1 MMKVCYSELDGPEGL
16 SCRLEAAGHAGFA
29 PAGQDIVCAGA
40 STLMQA
46 LVYLLAG
53 EENAHADAW
62 EEPDGPRLA
71 VQADAPCAAWVQ
83 GAFELAKAG
92 FTLLAERYPD
102 NIRFADVSRRGE
114 QSMMDLQM
122 FAEEAA
128 PAAPALSPAQARQAV
143 LELLE
148 VANLKSGDIFVVG
161 CSSSEMVGQRIGKG
175 SSLEAAQAAFDGI
188 YPVLQE
194 RGIYLAAQCCEHLNR
209 SLIVEEAAADKYDL
223 DVVNVQPWEHAGGS
237 FATTAFARFEHPVAV
252 THVRAKAGIDIGGT
266 LIGMHLKEVA
276 VPVRLSIKQI
286 GEANILCARTRP
298 PYVGGER
305 ARYREDMK

>member
-1 MMKVCYSELDGPEGL
+1 MY
-16 SCRLEAAGHAGFA
+16 
-29 PAGQDIVCAGA
+29 
-40 STLMQA
+40 
-46 LVYLLAG
+46 
-53 EENAHADAW
+53 EEI
-62 EEPDGPRLA
+62 
-71 VQADAPCAAWVQ
+71 
-83 GAFELAKAG
+83 
-92 FTLLAERYPD
+92 T
-102 NIRFADVSRRGE
+102 
-114 QSMMDLQM
+114 
-122 FAEEAA
+122 
-128 PAAPALSPAQARQAV
+128 AQARQAV

-175 SSLEAAQAAFDGI
+175 SSLEAAQAAFEGI

-194 RGIYLAAQCCEHLNR
+194 R
-209 SLIVEEAAADKYDL
+209 
-223 DVVNVQPWEHAGGS
+223 
-237 FATTAFARFEHPVAV
+237 
-252 THVRAKAGIDIGGT
+252 GT